1 VSVFLR
7 RAAPYLL
14 ALAGVAVIT
23 VLIGLVRAFF
33 SGPDL
38 SMVYLLLVLWL
49 GARFGILPA
58 SVAGVAAFLAYDF
71 YFVPPAG
78 TLAVRGPNELLGLFL
93 LLAAALVTG
102 QLASSLR
109 RASARSSEVAAEATA
124 LYELATGALR
134 LPEAGAA
141 INLLSQRARALPA
154 VSAFSLVAVEE
165 GTARLAGGDDLA
177 ADVLHRSE
185 WSFENGTPIGGSV
198 GPSGLSLVRV
208 SGAGPEPLV
217 LPLAGGVAVITL
229 DGEVDE
235 RQRRLLAAL
244 LSLGSLLLDRRA
256 AGFQA
261 QRASTLEASD
271 NLKAA
276 VLSSLSHELKSP
288 LAALRAG
295 LTALGGPAARLDT
308 EHLELVAGLDREAS
322 RLDRLVGELLT
333 MSRLESGQALELETR
348 SYPELAGAVL
358 ERMAPQLA
366 DRRLVLQLADDL
378 PPVDIDE
385 LQVDRLLTNLL
396 NNAIDFTPA
405 GGAIEL
411 GARVEGGHL
420 LAWVDNAGPM
430 IPAAELGS
438 IFDKFWTG
446 RASGTGLGLA
456 IARLIVERHGGSIE
470 ARNRR
475 TGPRFQ
481 FTLPLAVEGGR
492 PRAGFAEH
500 GRQGGR
506 PPSSTETQ
514 A

>member
-1 VSVFLR
+1 MSVSLR
-7 RAAPYLL
+7 RAAPYLF

-49 GARFGILPA
+49 GARYGILPA

-71 YFVPPAG
+71 FFVPPAG

-134 LPEAGAA
+134 LPESGAA
-141 INLLSQRARALPA
+141 INLLSERARALPA
-154 VSAFSLVAVEE
+154 VRGFSLVAVEE

-295 LTALGGPAARLDT
+295 LTTLGGPAARLDT

-366 DRRLVLQLADDL
+366 DRRLVLELADDL

-411 GARVEGGHL
+411 GARVEDGHL
-420 LAWVDNAGPM
+420 LAWVENEGPM
-430 IPAAELGS
+430 IPAAELSS

-456 IARLIVERHGGSIE
+456 IARLIVERHGGTIE

-481 FTLPLAVEGGR
+481 FTLPLAVAVTR
-492 PRAGFAEH
+492 R
-500 GRQGGR
+500 
-506 PPSSTETQ
+506 
-514 A
+514 